1 VCSTFVHSIRRADI
15 FPFWCSNWSVRW
27 RLAALEGGVVSLLRD
42 AGLIGVEDWAVA
54 GELNRLRLGFRHQ
67 ASSLGCSIHPRYKK
81 PKP

>member
-1 VCSTFVHSIRRADI
+1 
-15 FPFWCSNWSVRW
+15 
-27 RLAALEGGVVSLLRD
+27 LEGGVVSLLRD